1 MDFTDLRDA
10 QLGADFDFLSDNFAV
25 ISMSLSVVLNFYFEI
40 FTFGRRIIFE
50 AVKWI
55 FAGVKSAVAQIGLVG
70 FIRFPDFILEASA
83 RHILV
88 ESFVRFHFPFPFQY
102 VIL

>member
-1 MDFTDLRDA
+1 MDFADLRDA
-10 QLGADFDFLSDNFAV
+10 QFGADFDFLSDNFAV
-25 ISMSLSVVLNFYFEI
+25 IGMSLSVVLNFYCAV
-40 FTFGRRIIFE
+40 FTFGRRVILE

-55 FAGVKSAVAQIGLVG
+55 FAGMKSAVAQIGLVG
-70 FIRFPDFILEASA
+70 FIRFPDFVLEASA

-102 VIL
+102 VIM